1 MLDNTANPAP
11 HIHASISNERAFILA
26 MESLTRRLEKTE
38 SDFVGHLQKV
48 EDRLDQ
54 LVDLTKTVAVLQQ
67 QNAQHNDALGEL
79 RSTVRDNTEKFQMSL
94 ARLHT
99 RMDEIQ
105 NHQRDKL
112 ELHGKETALALKTNE
127 IAISNVDKE
136 LKTWLNRGVGA
147 WVIFAVVMGIAQ
159 TVGFRWI
166 DAVEREKTQIV
177 QTLDTVSKNQALM
190 EQRLHSQE
198 NISKDVV
205 ANLKMLLDEQRSPRK
220 K

>member
-1 MLDNTANPAP
+1 
-11 HIHASISNERAFILA
+11 
-26 MESLTRRLEKTE
+26 
-38 SDFVGHLQKV
+38 
-48 EDRLDQ
+48 
-54 LVDLTKTVAVLQQ
+54 
-67 QNAQHNDALGEL
+67 
-79 RSTVRDNTEKFQMSL
+79 
-94 ARLHT
+94 
-99 RMDEIQ
+99 MDEIQ
-105 NHQRDKL
+105 SHQRDKL

-127 IAISNVDKE
+127 IAIGNVDKE

-177 QTLDTVSKNQALM
+177 HTLETVSKNQALM
-190 EQRLHSQE
+190 EQQLHSQE
-198 NISKDVV
+198 NLSKDVV